1 MCRHGFILLLSPS
14 SKRIPVKNILNLIK
28 AGEYMGHDATGIA
41 LINTRENQLLTLIKA
56 PQLPSKFVRRKDVKQ
71 AIKTQDWDLL
81 IFHCREAT
89 QGSPQDNENNHPFY
103 REDWGILWTHN
114 GMISNDALYRE
125 KGDPEVDSYVIGRI
139 YQKHNRSM
147 KSVVKKLS
155 GTLNIQ
161 LYDFRK
167 RQLLI
172 FKDNS
177 YELFYMHKYNA
188 IIGVS
193 AFRMIK
199 EAFCNRT
206 LNILGYKFKAMSSP
220 VYEIPLESDTL
231 ATIDIEKQCMDF
243 RRIKTR
249 YSGYSSREEKF
260 WWEYGWRPKRKKP
273 EYWWE
278 YDV

>member
-1 MCRHGFILLLSPS
+1 MCRHGFILLLSPK

-41 LINTRENQLLTLIKA
+41 LINTQENELLTLIKA

-71 AIKTQDWDLL
+71 AIKQSNWDLL

-89 QGSPQDNENNHPFY
+89 QGSPENNENNHPFY
-103 REDWGILWTHN
+103 NPEWQILWTHN
-114 GMISNDALYRE
+114 GMISNDVMYRE
-125 KGDPEVDSYVIGRI
+125 KEDPEVDSYVIGRL
-139 YQKHNRSM
+139 YYEKNRSM

-177 YELFYMHKYNA
+177 YEMFYMHKYNA

-193 AFRMIK
+193 AFRMVK
-199 EAFCNRT
+199 EAFCSRT
-206 LNILGYKFKAMSSP
+206 LNVLGYKFKAMSTP
-220 VYEIPLESDTL
+220 IYEIPLESDTL

-249 YSGYSSREEKF
+249 TYWVYEHPR
-260 WWEYGWRPKRKKP
+260 RK
-273 EYWWE
+273 YWW
-278 YDV
+278 DI